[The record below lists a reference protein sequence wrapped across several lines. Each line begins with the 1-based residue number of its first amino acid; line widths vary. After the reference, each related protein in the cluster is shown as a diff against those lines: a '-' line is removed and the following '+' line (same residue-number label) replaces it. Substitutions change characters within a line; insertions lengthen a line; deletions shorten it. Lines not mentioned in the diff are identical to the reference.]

1 MQRGGS
7 INPASFLQKPQ
18 FNVHDPSLSC
28 FMVVDAVGILHTMSK
43 KKKKR
48 SDCSRTQTCSWNLCV
63 NSWKYCW
70 LLSRTKA
77 WDMVDLIF
85 YLLFETTFCFM
96 LRMNSLEQLCH
107 LFWYLRLDFSLQSLH
122 QLYQFCQIMRGIGEL
137 CSCFLLISVVPCYAS
152 GATLS
157 RLRGCLGELR
167 LLSLACLCCWSIG
180 FCNLFSK

>member
-1 MQRGGS
+1 MCGLGEVSVTLCLRLCRIQLESCFPTCTNKMGKDKMQRGGS

-28 FMVVDAVGILHTMSK
+28 FMVVNAVGICHTMS

-85 YLLFETTFCFM
+85 IYSLKPLFVLCWGWTAWNSFAICFDIRD
-96 LRMNSLEQLCH
+96 LIFPYSHCTSFTSSAKL
-107 LFWYLRLDFSLQSLH
+107 W
-122 QLYQFCQIMRGIGEL
+122 GE
-137 CSCFLLISVVPCYAS
+137 
-152 GATLS
+152 
-157 RLRGCLGELR
+157 
-167 LLSLACLCCWSIG
+167 
-180 FCNLFSK
+180 